1 MAESNWKTKNE
12 DPNVIEQRY
21 RLVVVDESARLK
33 TLVPFI
39 LSHNN
44 LSIGYSIQM
53 FRFAIV
59 SLLISGAA
67 AFAPSIVRP
76 TVVHRSA
83 PISAT
88 TTTNGSN
95 GDDRR
100 SFVTKSS
107 VAAAAAASAA
117 LVPPSAQAASGG
129 KWTKVDLPFED
140 TLYDIDFESES
151 HGYLVGARGA
161 FAETNDGGKTWEARS
176 FSNLDPEEE
185 VTYRF
190 QVVSFKG
197 GEGWV
202 LGKPTLLLHTK
213 DSGRT
218 WERIPLSPKL
228 PGEPSDIIALG
239 PNQAEMTTS
248 SGAVYTTENAGR
260 NWKAQVKET
269 IDATLNRISSSGVSG
284 ASYFTGNIINQVR
297 DDLGAYLAVSSR
309 GNFFLTW
316 EPGQDFWIP
325 HNRGTP
331 RRIQNMG
338 FVEGD
343 IKKGLWM
350 TLNGGKLFISP
361 NEPDLTKDDFDFQEA
376 DIKTGGYGIT
386 DVAWRTPTE
395 VWAVGG
401 SNTMYVSVDGGKTFA
416 FDRSANSFPGNLYNV
431 KFFKKYSNAGWALG
445 SNGTLLRF
453 TG

>member
-1 MAESNWKTKNE
+1 M
-12 DPNVIEQRY
+12 
-21 RLVVVDESARLK
+21 
-33 TLVPFI
+33 
-39 LSHNN
+39 
-44 LSIGYSIQM
+44 
-53 FRFAIV
+53 
-59 SLLISGAA
+59 SL
-67 AFAPSIVRP
+67 PSSP
-76 TVVHRSA
+76 
-83 PISAT
+83 
-88 TTTNGSN
+88 SN
-95 GDDRR
+95 GEDRR
-100 SFVTKSS
+100 SFVSKS
-107 VAAAAAASAA
+107 ASAA
-117 LVPPSAQAASGG
+117 AVTAVSLGTTALALPQPAQAASTLM
-129 KWTKVDLPFED
+129 WTKINLPFED
-140 TLYDIDFESES
+140 TVYDIDFDSAD
-151 HGYLVGARGA
+151 HGYVVGARGS

-213 DSGRT
+213 DSGKS

-228 PGEPSDIIALG
+228 PGEPSAIVALG
-239 PNQAEMTTS
+239 PNRAEMTTS
-248 SGAVYTTENAGR
+248 SGAIYTTENAGR

-284 ASYFTGNIINQVR
+284 ASYFSGNIINQVR

-309 GNFFLTW
+309 GNFFVTW
-316 EPGQDFWIP
+316 EPGQDFWVP

-331 RRIQNMG
+331 RRIQSMG

-350 TLNGGKLFISP
+350 TLNGGKLLI
-361 NEPDLTKDDFDFQEA
+361 NKEEPDLTKDSFEFTEA

-386 DVAWRTPTE
+386 DVAWKDANE

-401 SNTMYVSVDGGKTFA
+401 SNTMYVSKDGGKSFA
-416 FDRSANSFPGNLYNV
+416 FDKSANNYPGNLYNV
-431 KFFKKYSNAGWALG
+431 KFFKEYGNAGWALG
-445 SNGTLLRF
+445 SSGMLLRY

>member
-1 MAESNWKTKNE
+1 MA
-12 DPNVIEQRY
+12 
-21 RLVVVDESARLK
+21 
-33 TLVPFI
+33 
-39 LSHNN
+39 
-44 LSIGYSIQM
+44 
-53 FRFAIV
+53 
-59 SLLISGAA
+59 
-67 AFAPSIVRP
+67 
-76 TVVHRSA
+76 
-83 PISAT
+83 AT
-88 TTTNGSN
+88 IN
-95 GDDRR
+95 
-100 SFVTKSS
+100 
-107 VAAAAAASAA
+107 
-117 LVPPSAQAASGG
+117 
-129 KWTKVDLPFED
+129 
-140 TLYDIDFESES
+140 SEK

-161 FAETNDGGKTWEARS
+161 FAETNDGGATWEARS
-176 FSNLDPEEE
+176 FSNLDAEEE

-190 QVVSFKG
+190 QVVSFAG

-213 DSGRT
+213 DEGKT

-228 PGEPSDIIALG
+228 PGEPSSITALG
-239 PNQAEMTTS
+239 PSKAEMTTS
-248 SGAVYTTENAGR
+248 SGAVYVTENAGR

-284 ASYFTGNIINQVR
+284 ASYFTGSIINQVR
-297 DDLGAYLAVSSR
+297 DDKGAYVAVSSR

-316 EPGQDFWIP
+316 EPGLDFWIP

-343 IKKGLWM
+343 ISKGLWM
-350 TLNGGKLFISP
+350 TLNGGKLFVSP
-361 NEPDLTKDDFDFQEA
+361 KEVDLTADSFDFEEA

-401 SNTMYVSVDGGKTFA
+401 SNTMYVSKDGGKTFS
-416 FDRSANSFPGNLYNV
+416 FDKSANDQPGNLYNL
-431 KFFKKYSNAGWALG
+431 KFFKEFGNMGWALG
-445 SNGTLLRF
+445 SSGNLFRY

>member
-1 MAESNWKTKNE
+1 
-12 DPNVIEQRY
+12 
-21 RLVVVDESARLK
+21 
-33 TLVPFI
+33 
-39 LSHNN
+39 
-44 LSIGYSIQM
+44 
-53 FRFAIV
+53 
-59 SLLISGAA
+59 
-67 AFAPSIVRP
+67 
-76 TVVHRSA
+76 
-83 PISAT
+83 
-88 TTTNGSN
+88 
-95 GDDRR
+95 
-100 SFVTKSS
+100 
-107 VAAAAAASAA
+107 
-117 LVPPSAQAASGG
+117 
-129 KWTKVDLPFED
+129 
-140 TLYDIDFESES
+140 
-151 HGYLVGARGA
+151 
-161 FAETNDGGKTWEARS
+161 
-176 FSNLDPEEE
+176 LDPEEE

-190 QVVSFKG
+190 QVLSFKN

-213 DSGRT
+213 DDGKT

-228 PGEPSDIIALG
+228 PGEPTSIIALG
-239 PNQAEMTTS
+239 PSKAEMTTS
-248 SGAVYTTENAGR
+248 SGAIYTTENAGR

-284 ASYFTGNIINQVR
+284 ASYFTGSIINQVR

-338 FVEGD
+338 YVEGN

-350 TLNGGKLFISP
+350 TLNGGKLLISKS
-361 NEPDLTKDDFDFQEA
+361 EPDLTKDTFDFFEA

-386 DVAWRTPTE
+386 DVSWRNEKE

-401 SNTMYVSVDGGKTFA
+401 SNTMYVSFDGGNKFA
-416 FDRSANSFPGNLYNV
+416 FDKSANAIPGNLYNV
-431 KFFKKYSNAGWALG
+431 KFFPQYNNAGWALG
-445 SNGTLLRF
+445 SSGLLLRY